1 MTNSNCTC
9 KLFLGLDLTSCIQAA
24 DDSNGT
30 DSPAEHSALSEIVS
44 LVLDSRLKISLGKKS
59 LQQIQAKS
67 SDFILNPEMYVYRR
81 EKYIYCLLEES
92 TCFPFFKVKSISLIF
107 CCFFSYMY
115 YIQSWCRL
123 ARFFGTRDWSWAT
136 KLSPTVV
143 CNVAG
148 VKINEIITEA
158 HACKSV
164 LPLLD
169 CLITK

>member
-115 YIQSWCRL
+115 YIQSMQT
-123 ARFFGTRDWSWAT
+123 G
-136 KLSPTVV
+136 
-143 CNVAG
+143 
-148 VKINEIITEA
+148 KIFWD
-158 HACKSV
+158 KG
-164 LPLLD
+164 
-169 CLITK
+169 LILGHKIVPHRRVQCSRGENK